1 MDKYFLI
8 KEVNEL
14 TFLTNEE
21 KLMKN
26 KTIYRYFSAALLLAA
41 LFVFAAGEM
50 AAQDFTNNGGGTYS
64 AGTDGVG
71 VIRMLDNNSSFEGG
85 ATALGQPGNPIPGIV
100 SWASTSGTQPVQ
112 LRDYTNIYLEGNATK
127 TIPDG
132 LTITGIGY
140 SGGHCIYT
148 DLADG
153 YGYYVAAGSG
163 ARDYGT
169 GTLIYAYDGTGGSTQ
184 LVFPETTNP
193 YYNLT
198 LNSGGD
204 KATGGNTNLRWNSN
218 SCKW

>member
-1 MDKYFLI
+1 MDKYILI
-8 KEVNEL
+8 KEINKL

-21 KLMKN
+21 RLMKN
-26 KTIYRYFSAALLLAA
+26 KIIYRFFSAALLLAA
-41 LFVFAAGEM
+41 LFVFAAGEL
-50 AAQDFTNNGGGTYS
+50 AGQDFTNQIGGTYS

-71 VIRMLDNNSSFEGG
+71 VIRMLDNTSTFEG
-85 ATALGQPGNPIPGIV
+85 TAPLGELGSPIPGIV

-140 SGGHCIYT
+140 IDGHCIYT

-169 GTLIYAYDGTGGSTQ
+169 GTLIYAYDGTGGATQ

-193 YYNLT
+193 YYCYVNQNMTDIVFLI
-198 LNSGGD
+198 
-204 KATGGNTNLRWNSN
+204 
-218 SCKW
+218 